1 LIDRRS
7 QYDDH
12 HQPGQA
18 GGDQGDFSIQ
28 SRGSIHG
35 AIHGTRREW
44 PESADPLI
52 VHTVQHR
59 FANDLPE
66 NNDYIRTVQELL
78 DHKDVSTTM
87 IYTHVL
93 KKPGLC
99 VRSPLDG

>member
-1 LIDRRS
+1 
-7 QYDDH
+7 
-12 HQPGQA
+12 
-18 GGDQGDFSIQ
+18 
-28 SRGSIHG
+28 
-35 AIHGTRREW
+35 
-44 PESADPLI
+44 

-87 IYTHVL
+87 VYTHVL